1 MGRLTRKVGI
11 VALGRGANA
20 LAVYAVY
27 ALAART
33 WDKVQCEVFA
43 AVWVLSNAL
52 VPIFLIGLPTAVLY
66 FFPRRENTR
75 GLALQAGSCA
85 LSSAI
90 ILGGLLHLA
99 GSELFAIL
107 HGDEGPPPGMNE
119 PLAAFIPYAVA
130 LVAGGVLDAVLIAA
144 ERAHWQA
151 LLGLGSSVGLV
162 AAAAVGYAW
171 GLTTAEVLGLISCV
185 GLLRLAAAY
194 VLVYRVVGSGA
205 HWGADGWRELLS
217 YTRPIAM
224 NDAVGALSRTVD
236 RIVILYF
243 FTHETFAEY
252 HFGAVEV
259 PISLLLAA
267 VVTVLVPEVS
277 ALYQR
282 GDRQAIAH
290 LWRQAVSRLA
300 LIALPLFCFLFAF
313 ADVFIAW
320 YLPAE
325 YAASTWV
332 FRIFLLS
339 LPLRCA
345 VYNPLLVGMGKAS
358 WALWGSLFDLAF
370 NAALSVGLV
379 LWLTQSGSAWAYLG
393 PAIATVVATYAQ
405 VAFLVGAIAI
415 HLRWTWSELLP
426 WSGLVRLALIGLVAS
441 GASRWVSQWLE
452 LGAMMQLCLGGT
464 LCALA
469 TLALLGADPHHR
481 HALRSLISALYS
493 SKAAR

>member
-1 MGRLTRKVGI
+1 MGRLTRKVGL

-85 LSSAI
+85 LGSAI
-90 ILGGLLHLA
+90 ILGVLLHLA
-99 GSELFAIL
+99 GSGLFAIL

-151 LLGLGSSVGLV
+151 LLGLGASVGLV
-162 AAAAVGYAW
+162 AAAAMGYAW

-205 HWGADGWRELLS
+205 HWDADGWRELLS

-300 LIALPLFCFLFAF
+300 LIGTCKM
-313 ADVFIAW
+313 
-320 YLPAE
+320 Y
-325 YAASTWV
+325 
-332 FRIFLLS
+332 
-339 LPLRCA
+339 
-345 VYNPLLVGMGKAS
+345 
-358 WALWGSLFDLAF
+358 
-370 NAALSVGLV
+370 
-379 LWLTQSGSAWAYLG
+379 
-393 PAIATVVATYAQ
+393 
-405 VAFLVGAIAI
+405 
-415 HLRWTWSELLP
+415 
-426 WSGLVRLALIGLVAS
+426 IGL
-441 GASRWVSQWLE
+441 
-452 LGAMMQLCLGGT
+452 
-464 LCALA
+464 
-469 TLALLGADPHHR
+469 
-481 HALRSLISALYS
+481 
-493 SKAAR
+493 

>member
-1 MGRLTRKVGI
+1 M
-11 VALGRGANA
+11 
-20 LAVYAVY
+20 Y

-85 LSSAI
+85 LGAAI
-90 ILGGLLHLA
+90 ILGGFLHLA

-119 PLAAFIPYAVA
+119 PLAAFILRGCPCSGWSLRRGADRCRTGTLA
-130 LVAGGVLDAVLIAA
+130 DATGIGVFRRSRGCGRCGL
-144 ERAHWQA
+144 R
-151 LLGLGSSVGLV
+151 LGIDYGRGSGTYL
-162 AAAAVGYAW
+162 
-171 GLTTAEVLGLISCV
+171 SCV

-217 YTRPIAM
+217 SPRPIAM

-282 GDRQAIAH
+282 GDRRGYCPFVAPGGFTSCPYCATSFLLPICLRRRVYCVVFAGRVCCFYLGIQN
-290 LWRQAVSRLA
+290 LLA
-300 LIALPLFCFLFAF
+300 
-313 ADVFIAW
+313 FIA
-320 YLPAE
+320 
-325 YAASTWV
+325 
-332 FRIFLLS
+332 
-339 LPLRCA
+339 
-345 VYNPLLVGMGKAS
+345 
-358 WALWGSLFDLAF
+358 
-370 NAALSVGLV
+370 AALCRLQSAIGGHGEGV
-379 LWLTQSGSAWAYLG
+379 L
-393 PAIATVVATYAQ
+393 
-405 VAFLVGAIAI
+405 
-415 HLRWTWSELLP
+415 
-426 WSGLVRLALIGLVAS
+426 
-441 GASRWVSQWLE
+441 
-452 LGAMMQLCLGGT
+452 GT
-464 LCALA
+464 M
-469 TLALLGADPHHR
+469 GQPV
-481 HALRSLISALYS
+481 
-493 SKAAR
+493 

>member
-1 MGRLTRKVGI
+1 M
-11 VALGRGANA
+11 
-20 LAVYAVY
+20 
-27 ALAART
+27 
-33 WDKVQCEVFA
+33 
-43 AVWVLSNAL
+43 
-52 VPIFLIGLPTAVLY
+52 
-66 FFPRRENTR
+66 
-75 GLALQAGSCA
+75 
-85 LSSAI
+85 
-90 ILGGLLHLA
+90 
-99 GSELFAIL
+99 
-107 HGDEGPPPGMNE
+107 
-119 PLAAFIPYAVA
+119 AAFIPYAVA

-185 GLLRLAAAY
+185 GLLRLAVTY

-205 HWGADGWRELLS
+205 HWGVDGWRELLS

-290 LWRQAVSRLA
+290 LWRRAVSRLA

-320 YLPAE
+320 YLSAE

-370 NAALSVGLV
+370 NAALEVGLALGSRSLAARGPICRPSDCYRRGNLRSSSV
-379 LWLTQSGSAWAYLG
+379 SGGSHCHPSTLD
-393 PAIATVVATYAQ
+393 
-405 VAFLVGAIAI
+405 LV
-415 HLRWTWSELLP
+415 ELLP
-426 WSGLVRLALIGLVAS
+426 WSGLGRLALIGLVAS
-441 GASRWVSQWLE
+441 GASRWVSQWFE

>member
-1 MGRLTRKVGI
+1 
-11 VALGRGANA
+11 
-20 LAVYAVY
+20 
-27 ALAART
+27 
-33 WDKVQCEVFA
+33 
-43 AVWVLSNAL
+43 
-52 VPIFLIGLPTAVLY
+52 
-66 FFPRRENTR
+66 
-75 GLALQAGSCA
+75 
-85 LSSAI
+85 
-90 ILGGLLHLA
+90 
-99 GSELFAIL
+99 
-107 HGDEGPPPGMNE
+107 
-119 PLAAFIPYAVA
+119 
-130 LVAGGVLDAVLIAA
+130 
-144 ERAHWQA
+144 
-151 LLGLGSSVGLV
+151 
-162 AAAAVGYAW
+162 
-171 GLTTAEVLGLISCV
+171 
-185 GLLRLAAAY
+185 
-194 VLVYRVVGSGA
+194 
-205 HWGADGWRELLS
+205 
-217 YTRPIAM
+217 M

-370 NAALSVGLV
+370 NAALSVGLI
-379 LWLTQSGSAWAYLG
+379 LWLTQSGSAWAYLR

-426 WSGLVRLALIGLVAS
+426 WSALGRLALIGVVAS
-441 GASRWVSQWLE
+441 GASRWVSQWIE
-452 LGAMMQLCLGGT
+452 LGAMTQLGLGGA

-469 TLALLGADPHHR
+469 TVALLGADPHHR

>member
-1 MGRLTRKVGI
+1 MGRLTRKVGL

-20 LAVYAVY
+20 LAIYAVY

-33 WDKVQCEVFA
+33 WDKAHCEVFA
-43 AVWVLSNAL
+43 ALWVLSNAL

-75 GLALQAGSCA
+75 GLALQAGCCA
-85 LSSAI
+85 LGSALF
-90 ILGGLLHLA
+90 LGGLLHVA
-99 GSELFAIL
+99 GIELFAIL
-107 HGDEGPPPGMNE
+107 RGDGGAPPGME
-119 PLAAFIPYAVA
+119 DPLAAFIPYVVA
-130 LVAGGVLDAVLIAA
+130 LVAGGVLDAVLVAA

-162 AAAAVGYAW
+162 AAAAMGYAW
-171 GLTTAEVLGLISCV
+171 GWTTSEVLCLISCV
-185 GLLRLAAAY
+185 GVLRLAASYA
-194 VLVYRVVGSGA
+194 LVYHAVGFVA
-205 HWGADGWRELLS
+205 HRRADGWRELLLYS
-217 YTRPIAM
+217 RPIAM
-224 NDAVGALSRTVD
+224 NDAVGALSRSVD
-236 RIVILYF
+236 RVVILYF
-243 FTHETFAEY
+243 FTHDTFAEY

-267 VVTVLVPEVS
+267 VVSVLVPEVS

-282 GDRQAIAH
+282 GDQQAIAE
-290 LWRQAVSRLA
+290 LWRRAVSRLA
-300 LIALPLFCFLFAF
+300 LVALPLFCFLFAF

-320 YLPAE
+320 YLPPE

-358 WALWGSLFDLAF
+358 WALWGSLFDLTL
-370 NAALSVGLV
+370 NAALSIGLV
-379 LWLTQSGSAWAYLG
+379 LWLTHYVSAWAYLG

-426 WSGLVRLALIGLVAS
+426 WSALFRLVLVGLMAS
-441 GASRWVSQWLE
+441 GGARWVSQWIE
-452 LGAMMQLCLGGT
+452 LGALMQLGLGGA
-464 LCALA
+464 LCAL
-469 TLALLGADPHHR
+469 TTVALLSADPHHR
-481 HALRSLISALYS
+481 RTLRTLISAFYP